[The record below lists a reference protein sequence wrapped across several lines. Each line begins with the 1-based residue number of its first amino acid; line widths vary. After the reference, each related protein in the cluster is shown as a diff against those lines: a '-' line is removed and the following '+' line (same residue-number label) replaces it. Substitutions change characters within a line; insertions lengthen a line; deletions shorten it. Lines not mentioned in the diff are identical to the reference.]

1 MNSHTRLS
9 IAALISGALL
19 IPPSSGHTTSAQ
31 GGGAG
36 HVTPPYSAS
45 AHR

>member
-19 IPPSSGHTTSAQ
+19 IPPTTSHGTSAHSSDVS
-31 GGGAG
+31 